1 MLILRLGMQKLS
13 NCIANQKSIEWE
25 GDAPPMAEAGA
36 ALEIIKTKRE
46 PSPWH

>member
-1 MLILRLGMQKLS
+1 MLTGLIGMQKLS
-13 NCIANQKSIEWE
+13 NCITNQNSIMWQ
-25 GDAPPMAEAGA
+25 GDSPPMAEGGA